1 MARSEP
7 TAAAESAEA
16 SNRSQ
21 KDAIEALGRAIVEA
35 LGDAAPARQQQPPR
49 NQDAKAAATEY
60 GRIRR
65 ALRTH
70 IEKPAVAPPTD
81 SKYTSR

>member
-1 MARSEP
+1 MARSET

-21 KDAIEALGRAIVEA
+21 KEAIEALGRAIVDA
-35 LGDAAPARQQQPPR
+35 LGDAGPARQRPPR
-49 NQDAKAAATEY
+49 NQDANAAATEY

-70 IEKPAVAPPTD
+70 LEKPAVAPPTD
-81 SKYTSR
+81 SKYQMG